1 MNKFFGKKGQGAM
14 EYLMT
19 YGWAILVV
27 MIVGVVLWQLGIFN
41 LGGTVSKT
49 MSGFGAVKPLDWSL
63 TPAVSNDNVVLV
75 NGEGTK
81 VTLKSISFSG
91 DCVAATITA
100 NVAGTTIDAGDTK
113 SIPTVAAD
121 ICPGTAPSANAGSS
135 YKVTLTISYNKTIGT
150 VTQDHSSVGTLRGV
164 WE

>member
-49 MSGFGAVKPLDWSL
+49 MSGFGALRPVDWSMS
-63 TPAVSNDNVVLV
+63 TAGNEQIVLI
-75 NGEGTK
+75 NGEGTNVNIK
-81 VTLKSISFSG
+81 T
-91 DCVAATITA
+91 VALDSDDGTCEQAA
-100 NVAGTTIDAGDTK
+100 VAPTQTPVNPVSAGDSVSVSGGWCT
-113 SIPTVAAD
+113 PGAAY
-121 ICPGTAPSANAGSS
+121 AGKS
-135 YKVTLTISYNKTIGT
+135 YKIIATISYNKTIGG
-150 VTQDHSSVGTLRGV
+150 VTQDHSSVGTFRGV